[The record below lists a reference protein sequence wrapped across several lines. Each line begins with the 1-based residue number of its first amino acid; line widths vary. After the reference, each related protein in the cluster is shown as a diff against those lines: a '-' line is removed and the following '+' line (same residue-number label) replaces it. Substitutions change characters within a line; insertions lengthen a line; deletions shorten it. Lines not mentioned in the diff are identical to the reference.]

1 MSNDKVNWNIQ
12 VERGSYDEDG
22 HFDSQIR
29 FIDDDEL
36 SSLNRLRRF
45 IDYLIEEGVI
55 SDSYDEDDTNWSED
69 EEDDVEDDEDYDEED

>member
-1 MSNDKVNWNIQ
+1 MSNNKVNWNIQ

-22 HFDSQIR
+22 YFESQIR
-29 FIDDDEL
+29 FTDDDEL

-45 IDYLIEEGVI
+45 VGYLIEEGVI

-69 EEDDVEDDEDYDEED
+69 EDEDYDSDED